1 MHIKK
6 GIILKINKIIIA
18 VFGVF
23 LVQNAVLAYDC
34 EMGKYW
40 SEIDGECKSCP
51 AGKTTYAVGAES
63 ENDCKPI
70 KFKSGSS
77 TWNWPGGVVTQGE
90 IQNVSLN

>member
-1 MHIKK
+1 M
-6 GIILKINKIIIA
+6 KINKIIIA

-23 LVQNAVLAYDC
+23 LVQNPVLADANNC
-34 EMGKYW
+34 KMGEYW
-40 SEIDGECKSCP
+40 SETDGECKSCP
-51 AGKTTYAVGAES
+51 TGTTTYAVGAES

-77 TWNWPGGVVTQGE
+77 TWNWPDSPDSVVTQGE